1 MIREKRVLR
10 AIHPGEFIR
19 EEILSELHMSQVDL
33 ADRLGVSRRA
43 VNEIVGEKRAV
54 SPDMALRLGRLFRSS
69 PDFWLR
75 LQVRWDLERAKKASA
90 YKKEVRPLR
99 STPAVRPGSS
109 I

>member
-1 MIREKRVLR
+1 MERAKRALR
-10 AIHPGEFIR
+10 AIHPGELIR
-19 EEILSELHMSQVDL
+19 EEILSELHLSQADL
-33 ADRLGVSRRA
+33 AERLGVSRRA

-75 LQVRWDLERAKKASA
+75 LQVRWDLERAAKTST

-99 STPAVRPGSS
+99 ATTAPDTIPA

>member
-1 MIREKRVLR
+1 MEREKRALR

-19 EEILSELHMSQVDL
+19 EEILSELDITQAEL
-33 ADRLGVSRRA
+33 ASRLGVSRRA

-75 LQVRWDLERAKKASA
+75 LQVRWDLERARKASA
-90 YKKEVRPLR
+90 YKKEVRPLPATVL
-99 STPAVRPGSS
+99 ST
-109 I
+109 

>member
-1 MIREKRVLR
+1 MKRETRALR

-19 EEILSELHMSQVDL
+19 EEILSELQMSQGDL

-54 SPDMALRLGRLFRSS
+54 SPDMALRLGRLFGSS

-75 LQVRWDLERAKKASA
+75 LQVRWDLERAKESSA

-99 STPAVRPGSS
+99 APVLRPGSAT
-109 I
+109 